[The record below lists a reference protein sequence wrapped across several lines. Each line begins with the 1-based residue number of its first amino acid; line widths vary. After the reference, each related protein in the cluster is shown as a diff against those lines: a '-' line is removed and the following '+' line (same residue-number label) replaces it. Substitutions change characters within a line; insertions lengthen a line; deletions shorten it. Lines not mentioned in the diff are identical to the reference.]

1 MINKYQQKLDMSAC
15 ELSCV
20 LELLETLHNFDEKQ
34 QDVLRVMRM
43 QLQRS
48 TERLDDILRSLDDSE
63 EL

>member
-20 LELLETLHNFDEKQ
+20 VELLETINNFDENQ